1 MQEMPATHWVMV
13 DNYTPR
19 KMDGNDTPWKT
30 TEAEL
35 ETEANAVET
44 VVSGQSG
51 ISQGKAPAKITLD
64 KVMRILLMKH

>member
-1 MQEMPATHWVMV
+1 
-13 DNYTPR
+13 
-19 KMDGNDTPWKT
+19 MDGNDTPWKT

-51 ISQGKAPAKITLD
+51 ISQGKAPTKITLD